1 VPTLGGMAIFS
12 GLLLASLLW
21 VDRSQCPNLQYIMAS
36 LLVVFFIGLKDDI
49 LIIAPLT
56 KLYGQIFAA
65 LIIVVLGNLHFTN
78 LHGFYQITEIPD
90 WLGMGLSIFVILV
103 ITNAFNLIDGIDGL
117 SSGLGILISS
127 TFGIWFYLAG
137 FLQQSII
144 SFALSGALLAFFRF
158 NVFSKTK
165 KIFMGDTGSL
175 ILGLMISILVIEFNE
190 RNIIN
195 DHPFPVYSAPS
206 VSFGILIIP
215 LFDMLR
221 VMFIR
226 VMTGKPIFFP
236 DKNHIHHQLLKL
248 GLGHKKAAFII
259 IFVNLAFIIFVFTFN
274 QISIRRLLLVILLMA
289 MALSYIPPFLLELKK
304 KRNTK
309 DKK

>member
-1 VPTLGGMAIFS
+1 MAFNLDILSPLYSFLTAFIITYISIPSIITVALTKHLYDEPNHRTSHTSNVPTLGGMAIFS

-165 KIFMGDTGSL
+165 KYLWAIPARLF
-175 ILGLMISILVIEFNE
+175 LGL
-190 RNIIN
+190 
-195 DHPFPVYSAPS
+195 
-206 VSFGILIIP
+206 
-215 LFDMLR
+215 
-221 VMFIR
+221 
-226 VMTGKPIFFP
+226 
-236 DKNHIHHQLLKL
+236 
-248 GLGHKKAAFII
+248 
-259 IFVNLAFIIFVFTFN
+259 
-274 QISIRRLLLVILLMA
+274 
-289 MALSYIPPFLLELKK
+289 
-304 KRNTK
+304 
-309 DKK
+309 